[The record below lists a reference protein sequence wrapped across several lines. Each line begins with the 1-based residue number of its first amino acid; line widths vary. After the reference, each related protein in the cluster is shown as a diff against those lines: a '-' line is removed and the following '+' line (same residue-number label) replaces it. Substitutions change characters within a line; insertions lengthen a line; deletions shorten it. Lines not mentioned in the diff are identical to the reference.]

1 MGRVLFILAC
11 VASSALAGTIDDAIH
26 DARYIEYGRGFAP
39 YTARIGGV
47 DTDGT
52 TPFGSCVLI
61 HDRWALTAAHV
72 VKDFT
77 RGVVIASTGRRT
89 IDRICVHQ
97 GFSEPMFL
105 WHDIALV
112 RVNEPFG
119 LPRYPPLATGEVA
132 IGATASVVGYGITG
146 RLSTG
151 HSTYDGELRAGTGV
165 VARIEAGVIV
175 LPARRGGSPLPLCI
189 APGDSGGPLFVD
201 GRLAGIHS
209 LTMKVRD
216 GTSTRSREGEESA
229 HTRVALYHKWMHQV
243 MGEDVDAVCT
253 NRECPLRSQSPAIPS
268 RSLAQE

>member
-11 VASSALAGTIDDAIH
+11 VASSAFAGTTDDAIP
-26 DARYIEYGRGFAP
+26 DARYIEYGRGFSA

-72 VKDFT
+72 VEDFT
-77 RGVVIASTGRRT
+77 RGVVIASTGRRR

-97 GFSEPMFL
+97 GFASAVYL

-112 RVNEPFG
+112 RVNESFG
-119 LPRYPPLATGEVA
+119 LPRYPPIATGDVPV
-132 IGATASVVGYGITG
+132 GATASVVGYGITG

-151 HSTYDGELRAGTGV
+151 HDTYDGELRAGTGV
-165 VARIEAGVIV
+165 VSRVEAGVIV

-189 APGDSGGPLFVD
+189 APGDSGGPLFVN
-201 GRLAGIHS
+201 GELAGIHS
-209 LTMKVRD
+209 LTMKTRD
-216 GTSTRSREGEESA
+216 GTPTRSREGEESA
-229 HTRVALYHKWMHQV
+229 HTRVALYHKWMHEV
-243 MGEDVDAVCT
+243 MGEDVDGICKT
-253 NRECPLRSQSPAIPS
+253 GSCPLRSPSPAIPS